1 MGIYVFETEFLFREL
16 RRDAADPE
24 SKHDF
29 GRDIVPYIVK
39 HGKAVAHR
47 FGSSCVRSS
56 QETTPYWRDAGT
68 VDAYWEAN
76 IDLTDFVPGL
86 DIYDRDWPI
95 WTYAEVV
102 PPAKFIHDE
111 NDRRGQAVSSLVSGG
126 CIVSGASVKRSLL
139 STGCHVH
146 SYADIE
152 GAVVLPYVQIGRRA
166 RLRNVV
172 VDRGVRI
179 PPGLVVGEDPEH
191 DAARFRRT
199 DRGVCLITQSDA
211 RPLAGVRR
219 GAVRELS
226 KVALFTKEYPPN
238 VYGGAGVHVEYLSAA
253 LAKLV
258 EVEVRCFG
266 DQRSADGNLAVRGYP
281 QWDETRAE
289 HRPALRRRAW
299 TPSPARWRWPRTG
312 STPRW
317 SIATPG
323 TPTWPG
329 VLASQLWGVP
339 YVLTIHS
346 LEPLRPWKVEQ
357 LGNAYHL
364 SAWMERTAIERA
376 DAVIAV
382 SRETREDVL
391 RLFDVRPEKVHV
403 IHNGIDPRG
412 VPPERDGRRARPP
425 RHRPRASPSSLFVG
439 RITRQKGIIH
449 LVNAIPRIDP
459 ELQVVLCAG
468 APDTPEIGKE
478 MAEGVAEV
486 AADRPGV
493 IWIREMLS
501 RPEVIQLYSRAAV
514 FCCPS
519 VYEPFGIINLEA
531 MACETAVVAS
541 AVGGIP
547 EVVVPGETGLLV
559 DPGLKPGTFD
569 PADPAAFSA
578 ALAEAINTLARD
590 PALRA
595 RFGANGRR
603 RVEAHFSWD
612 AIARTTLDLY
622 RSLLAERA
630 TPVR

>member
-1 MGIYVFETEFLFREL
+1 
-16 RRDAADPE
+16 
-24 SKHDF
+24 
-29 GRDIVPYIVK
+29 
-39 HGKAVAHR
+39 
-47 FGSSCVRSS
+47 VR
-56 QETTPYWRDAGT
+56 A
-68 VDAYWEAN
+68 
-76 IDLTDFVPGL
+76 
-86 DIYDRDWPI
+86 
-95 WTYAEVV
+95 
-102 PPAKFIHDE
+102 
-111 NDRRGQAVSSLVSGG
+111 
-126 CIVSGASVKRSLL
+126 
-139 STGCHVH
+139 
-146 SYADIE
+146 
-152 GAVVLPYVQIGRRA
+152 
-166 RLRNVV
+166 
-172 VDRGVRI
+172 
-179 PPGLVVGEDPEH
+179 
-191 DAARFRRT
+191 
-199 DRGVCLITQSDA
+199 
-211 RPLAGVRR
+211 
-219 GAVRELS
+219 LS

-266 DQRSADGNLAVRGYP
+266 DQRSADGKLVVRGYP
-281 QWDETRAE
+281 QWDETAQNTDPRFVGAVD
-289 HRPALRRRAW
+289 AI
-299 TPSPARWRWPRTG
+299 ARSLAMAKDRLD
-312 STPRW
+312 
-317 SIATPG
+317 AQVVHCH
-323 TPTWPG
+323 TWYTDMAG

-339 YVLTIHS
+339 YLLTIHS

-391 RLFDVRPEKVHV
+391 RLFDVRPERVHV
-403 IHNGIDPRG
+403 IHNGIDPG
-412 VPPERDGRRARPP
+412 EYRRSETDEALD
-425 RHRPRASPSSLFVG
+425 RHGIDRSKPFVLFVG

-478 MAEGVAEV
+478 MAEGVAKV

-590 PALRA
+590 PALQA

-622 RSLLAERA
+622 RSLLTEGAA
-630 TPVR
+630 PVR